1 MCTFW
6 SSKVLVAA
14 LCTVAVVVE
23 VSPLGSETVETRLPS
38 WGQIA
43 GFKGTGPFGLSV
55 AVTQTTV
62 FAGST
67 NEVDTFAETRSGW
80 EPTGTLEGSDSSP
93 YSGFGAALAASGPTL
108 LVGAADQPG
117 GGCVYVFTD
126 KSGKWKQS
134 SVLVGPRGTRGFGS
148 SVAISG
154 DTAVVSSEAASV
166 AGRVF
171 MFHETPSGRWQRRGE
186 LTVRASLPGFD
197 FGITLAISNASIVVG
212 SGDQSGYN
220 VYFFEEKGAGW
231 EEVANQ
237 SFPGIISDESSVAIS
252 GEDALVGLGSFGQ
265 EFGRVFAFSHLRGTW
280 MRVQQL
286 AEPYASGLEEL
297 GTSVAMSGNRA
308 IVGAACFRECTGG
321 AYEFTRTE
329 GTWSQVRMLSAS
341 GLSAGDYFGVSAAMS
356 GDIVAVGAF
365 PGRDLYLFRS

>member
-23 VSPLGSETVETRLPS
+23 VSPLGSETVATRLPS

-108 LVGAADQPG
+108 LVGAAGQPG

-265 EFGRVFAFSHLRGTW
+265 EFGPRIRVLSPPGHLD
-280 MRVQQL
+280 
-286 AEPYASGLEEL
+286 A
-297 GTSVAMSGNRA
+297 
-308 IVGAACFRECTGG
+308 
-321 AYEFTRTE
+321 
-329 GTWSQVRMLSAS
+329 
-341 GLSAGDYFGVSAAMS
+341 SAAARGALPRAASRSWAPRLRCPATAPLS
-356 GDIVAVGAF
+356 GPHALGSAPGALTSSQ
-365 PGRDLYLFRS
+365 GRKALGHRSGC